1 MHTKPTPYSLLP
13 AYFHQKELLM
23 ERMVEIERFDGEASY
38 EVTLRPSSWDEYIG
52 QEKIKK
58 NLRVFIEA
66 SRRREEAL
74 DHILFFGPPGLGKT
88 TLANIIAAEMQANIK
103 TTAAPMIEK
112 AGDLAALLTNIE
124 EGDILFIDEIHRMS
138 PAIEEILYPAMEDF
152 RLDIIIGS
160 GPAAQT
166 VKIDLPRFTLI
177 GATTRAGML
186 SNPLR
191 ERFGM
196 HFRMQ
201 FYTPDELA
209 KIVEQAAMKL
219 EKPATP
225 EAAHEIAR
233 RSRGTP
239 RIALRLL
246 RRVRD
251 FSEVANEETV
261 TLERAKYALDELG
274 VNTLGFDEQDIQLL
288 ELLVSAKSRPMGLST
303 IAAALSEDEG
313 TIEDVL
319 EPYLIANGYIER
331 TARGRIA
338 TQKSYEHFKLGGIKE
353 GLFSD

>member
-1 MHTKPTPYSLLP
+1 
-13 AYFHQKELLM
+13 M
-23 ERMVEIERFDGEASY
+23 ERVVEIERFEDEVSY

-58 NLRVFIEA
+58 NLKVFIEA
-66 SRRREEAL
+66 SKKRDEAL

-88 TLANIIAAEMQANIK
+88 TIANIIATEMNTNIK

-201 FYTPDELA
+201 FYTADELT
-209 KIVEQAAMKL
+209 KIVAQAAHKL
-219 EKPATP
+219 EKPA
-225 EAAHEIAR
+225 EAKASSEIAR

-246 RRVRD
+246 KRVRD
-251 FSEVANEETV
+251 FSEVANENKV
-261 TLERAKYALDELG
+261 SLARAKYALDELG
-274 VNTLGFDEQDIQLL
+274 VNNLGFDEQDIQLL
-288 ELLVSAKSRPMGLST
+288 ELLVSAKNKPMGLST
-303 IAAALSEDEG
+303 IGAALSEDEG

-338 TQKSYEHFKLGGIKE
+338 TQKSYEHFKLGGIE
-353 GLFSD
+353 DGLFDD

>member
-1 MHTKPTPYSLLP
+1 
-13 AYFHQKELLM
+13 M
-23 ERMVEIERFDGEASY
+23 ERIVDIEKFDNEFIE
-38 EVTLRPSSWDEYIG
+38 EVSLRPSSWDEYIG
-52 QEKIKK
+52 QSQIKK
-58 NLRVFIEA
+58 NLKVFIEA
-66 SRRREEAL
+66 SKKRAEAL

-88 TLANIIAAEMQANIK
+88 TIANLISSEMGANIK

-112 AGDLAALLTNIE
+112 SGDLAAILTNIE

-138 PAIEEILYPAMEDF
+138 PAIEEILYSAMEDF

-166 VKIDLPRFTLI
+166 VKIDLPRFTLV

-186 SNPLR
+186 SHPLR

-201 FYTPDELA
+201 FYTAEELA
-209 KIVEQAAMKL
+209 EIVYLASIKL
-219 EKPATP
+219 SKETHK
-225 EAAHEIAR
+225 EAAHEIAK

-239 RIALRLL
+239 RLALRLL

-251 FSEVANEETV
+251 FSEVANEENINIKT
-261 TLERAKYALDELG
+261 TQYALDQLG
-274 VNTLGFDEQDIQLL
+274 VNNLGFDEEDIRLL
-288 ELLVSAKSRPMGLST
+288 EFLIASKGRPMGLST

-319 EPYLIANGYIER
+319 EPYLLANGYIER
-331 TARGRIA
+331 TARGRVA
-338 TQKSYEHFKLGGIKE
+338 TEKSYSYFRLGTPK
-353 GLFSD
+353 DA

>member
-1 MHTKPTPYSLLP
+1 
-13 AYFHQKELLM
+13 M
-23 ERMVEIERFDGEASY
+23 ERIVDIEKFDNEY
-38 EVTLRPSSWDEYIG
+38 IEEVSLRPSSWDEYIG
-52 QEKIKK
+52 QTQIKK
-58 NLRVFIEA
+58 NLKVFIEA
-66 SRRREEAL
+66 SKKREEAL

-88 TLANIIAAEMQANIK
+88 TIANLIATQMNAQIK
-103 TTAAPMIEK
+103 TTSAPMIEK
-112 AGDLAALLTNIE
+112 SGDLAAILTNVE
-124 EGDILFIDEIHRMS
+124 EGDILFIDEIHRMP
-138 PAIEEILYPAMEDF
+138 PAIEEILYSAMEDF

-186 SNPLR
+186 SHPLR

-201 FYTPDELA
+201 FYSSEELA
-209 KIVEQAAMKL
+209 KIVHLASIKL
-219 EKPATP
+219 DKETNDDAS
-225 EAAHEIAR
+225 HEIAK

-239 RIALRLL
+239 RLALRLL

-251 FSEVANEETV
+251 FSEVANEEKVVLKT
-261 TLERAKYALDELG
+261 TQYALNQLG
-274 VNTLGFDEQDIQLL
+274 VNDLGFDEEDIRLL
-288 ELLVSAKSRPMGLST
+288 EFLISSKGRPMGLST

-319 EPYLIANGYIER
+319 EPYLLANGYIER

-338 TQKSYEHFKLGGIKE
+338 TQKSYAYFRLGSSNK
-353 GLFSD
+353 

>member
-1 MHTKPTPYSLLP
+1 
-13 AYFHQKELLM
+13 M
-23 ERMVEIERFDGEASY
+23 ERIVDIEKFDNEY
-38 EVTLRPSSWDEYIG
+38 IEEVSLRPSSWDEYIG
-52 QEKIKK
+52 QGQIKK
-58 NLRVFIEA
+58 NLKVFIEA
-66 SRRREEAL
+66 SKKRDEAL

-88 TLANIIAAEMQANIK
+88 TMANLIATEMNAQIK

-112 AGDLAALLTNIE
+112 SGDLAAVLTNIE

-138 PAIEEILYPAMEDF
+138 PGIEEILYSAMEDF

-166 VKIDLPRFTLI
+166 VKIELPRFTLI

-186 SNPLR
+186 SHPLR

-201 FYTPDELA
+201 FYSSQELSEIVRLA
-209 KIVEQAAMKL
+209 SIKLDKITQTDAGY
-219 EKPATP
+219 
-225 EAAHEIAR
+225 EIAK

-239 RIALRLL
+239 RLALRLL

-251 FSEVANEETV
+251 FAEVANESNIQLKT
-261 TLERAKYALDELG
+261 TQYALDQLG
-274 VNTLGFDEQDIQLL
+274 VNDLGFDEEDIRLL
-288 ELLVSAKSRPMGLST
+288 EFLISAKGKPMGLST

-319 EPYLIANGYIER
+319 EPYLLANGYIER
-331 TARGRIA
+331 TARGRVA
-338 TQKSYEHFKLGGIKE
+338 TEKSYSHFRLTPSNKDI
-353 GLFSD
+353 F

>member
-1 MHTKPTPYSLLP
+1 
-13 AYFHQKELLM
+13 M
-23 ERMVEIERFDGEASY
+23 ERIVDIEKFDNEYIEEIS
-38 EVTLRPSSWDEYIG
+38 LRPSSWDEYIG
-52 QEKIKK
+52 QGQIKK
-58 NLRVFIEA
+58 NLKVFIEA
-66 SRRREEAL
+66 SKKRSEAL

-88 TLANIIAAEMQANIK
+88 TIANLISSEMGANIK

-112 AGDLAALLTNIE
+112 SGDLAAILTNIE

-138 PAIEEILYPAMEDF
+138 PAIEEILYSAMEDF

-166 VKIDLPRFTLI
+166 VKIDLPRFTLV

-186 SNPLR
+186 SHPLR

-201 FYTPDELA
+201 FYSTEELA
-209 KIVEQAAMKL
+209 EIIRLASIKL
-219 EKPATP
+219 DKVTNT
-225 EAAHEIAR
+225 EAAHEIAK

-239 RIALRLL
+239 RLALRLL

-251 FSEVANEETV
+251 FSEVANEEDINIKT
-261 TLERAKYALDELG
+261 TQYALDQLG
-274 VNTLGFDEQDIQLL
+274 VNDLGFDEEDIRLL
-288 ELLVSAKSRPMGLST
+288 EFLIASKGRPMGLST

-319 EPYLIANGYIER
+319 EPYLLANGYIER
-331 TARGRIA
+331 TARGRVA
-338 TQKSYEHFKLGGIKE
+338 TEKSYSYFKLGKSE
-353 GLFSD
+353 R

>member
-1 MHTKPTPYSLLP
+1 
-13 AYFHQKELLM
+13 M
-23 ERMVEIERFDGEASY
+23 ERIVEIEKFDNEY
-38 EVTLRPSSWDEYIG
+38 IEEVSLRPSSWDEYIG
-52 QEKIKK
+52 QSQIKK
-58 NLRVFIEA
+58 NLKVFIEA
-66 SRRREEAL
+66 SRKRDEAL

-88 TLANIIAAEMQANIK
+88 TIANLIAVEMSAQIK

-112 AGDLAALLTNIE
+112 SGDLAAILTNIE

-138 PAIEEILYPAMEDF
+138 PAIEEILYSAMEDF

-186 SNPLR
+186 SHPLR

-201 FYTPDELA
+201 FYSSEELA
-209 KIVEQAAMKL
+209 EIVSLASIKL
-219 EKPATP
+219 EKRAIK
-225 EAAHEIAR
+225 EASHEIAK

-239 RIALRLL
+239 RLALRLL

-251 FSEVANEETV
+251 FAEVANEDEINLET
-261 TLERAKYALDELG
+261 TQYGLDQLG
-274 VNTLGFDEQDIQLL
+274 VNEIGFDEEDIRLL
-288 ELLVSAKSRPMGLST
+288 ELLISAKGRPMGLGT

-319 EPYLIANGYIER
+319 EPYLLANGYIER

-338 TQKSYEHFKLGGIKE
+338 TEKSYSHFRLTP
-353 GLFSD
+353 LTSDRLL